1 MTLAGHQGLQFCV
14 MKIFHLLEHT
24 GFCQLDN

>member
-1 MTLAGHQGLQFCV
+1 MTLAGQGLQFCV